1 MGWGGREGG
10 IEETHIHC
18 GVDRPSHRARLPA
31 LCAWYAGARRAGM
44 RQVRDE
50 GVGEASS
57 LTVGAVER
65 LGRTSQRGAGRTEG
79 SGKQIYQSTDLGGGV
94 KCGCS
99 SSEQSP
105 CPKAPTL
112 SPLPATLLGLQA
124 SPATVQSQA
133 GALRRASSGQ
143 AWRGWVQEVA
153 ESRRQVKAAVHRARP
168 ALWIRHKA

>member
-1 MGWGGREGG
+1 
-10 IEETHIHC
+10 
-18 GVDRPSHRARLPA
+18 
-31 LCAWYAGARRAGM
+31 M
-44 RQVRDE
+44 RVWVKHVVT
-50 GVGEASS
+50 GSSSS

-79 SGKQIYQSTDLGGGV
+79 SGKQIYQSTDPGGGV
-94 KCGCS
+94 KCGCNS
-99 SSEQSP
+99 SVQSP

-124 SPATVQSQA
+124 PPATMQSQA

-143 AWRGWVQEVA
+143 AWRRWVQEVA

-168 ALWIRHKA
+168 ALWVRHKAYDGSIHAEPTCGPGAPEKASPPPPPLLKIGPKYFPRG